1 MVLLSHPVGNAN
13 SRHALR
19 SLHERNMLAAFYTTV
34 AWDENSVWNRLL
46 PAKVSRE
53 LTRRAF
59 PGIPK
64 ELIHTAPFREL
75 WRTLLTRL
83 GMQPSL
89 EKFDSPFSISNICRH
104 IDRTAAEAVVRFQPK
119 AVYAYENVA
128 LHTFRT
134 ARQMGIKTIFE
145 LPIAYGRFRTE
156 LFREEVELQPAFAE
170 TFHKAFADSEW
181 MRHEDEELALADRV
195 IVPSG
200 FVRSSLPS
208 SIPSSCVRVVPYGAP
223 SSIGGESLRKSSAS
237 RKLKVL
243 YVGGLTQRK
252 GLSYLLEAI
261 KKVEASVEFTM
272 VGTRVGECKPLDA
285 ALQRY
290 RWIPTLPHDA
300 ILDEMS
306 RHDVLAFPTL
316 LEGFALV
323 ILEAMSRGMVVIT
336 TPNSGAL
343 EVITDGGDG
352 FIVPIRSS
360 DAIAEKLEH
369 LNTDRDLLATISR
382 AAQKRAAE
390 CTWQKYRELLGA
402 TVMQTLGERSCQ

>member
-13 SRHALR
+13 SRHALL
-19 SLHERNMLAAFYTTV
+19 SLYEKDMLAAFYTTV
-34 AWDENSVWNRLL
+34 AWDESSVWSKLL
-46 PAKVSRE
+46 PARLSRE
-53 LTRRAF
+53 LKRRAF

-64 ELIHTAPFREL
+64 ELIHTAPAREL
-75 WRTLLTRL
+75 CRNLLARM
-83 GMQPSL
+83 GRQPSL
-89 EKFDSPFSISNICRH
+89 DSLFSISSICRQM
-104 IDRTAAEAVVRFQPK
+104 DDMAAQAVIQQRPK

-128 LHTFRT
+128 LNTFRA
-134 ARQMGIKTIFE
+134 ARQVGAKTIFE

-156 LFREEVELQPAFAE
+156 LFREEMELQPAFAQ
-170 TFHKAFADSEW
+170 TFHRAFADSES
-181 MRHEDEELALADRV
+181 MRREDEELALADRV

-208 SIPSSCVRVVPYGAP
+208 SISASRVRVIPYGAP
-223 SSIGGESLRKSSAS
+223 PVAS
-237 RKLKVL
+237 GARPLVSRSTRKLRVL

-261 KKVEASVEFTM
+261 TKVEKSVEFTI
-272 VGTRVGECKPLDA
+272 VGTRVGDCKPLDA

-300 ILDEMS
+300 ILDLMS
-306 RHDVLAFPTL
+306 QHDVFAFPTL

-323 ILEAMSRGMVVIT
+323 VLEAMSRGMAVIT

-343 EVITDGGDG
+343 EVVTSGSNG

-360 DAIAEKLEH
+360 DAIAEKIEL
-369 LNTDRDLLATISR
+369 LDSDRDSLASISNAAMQR
-382 AAQKRAAE
+382 ASE
-390 CTWQKYRELLGA
+390 CTWQKYRELLA
-402 TVMQTLGERSCQ
+402 STVTQLLAAPELS